1 MKPTINEIEIAKKI
15 VNELLERKLF
25 EAIISTDHDSFY
37 NWCGRNEIYLDTHC
51 IRTFCGETK
60 LCIVPKEL
68 DNWVI
73 KAGFVDCED
82 GYNTPD
88 FCAAEANNFADA
100 SKRGLEEFF
109 AASYELCAVTPPE
122 IYGYKGDIHF
132 YIQEKAM
139 PDEDRTSSTCDSYM
153 RGSKSEDDD
162 NEDCYYDEY
171 YDYDDEDRLESLFR
185 DNAKYDELTM
195 FIHEF
200 EINDLHSGNFGYTAN
215 GEVKIID
222 YSGYYE

>member
-15 VNELLERKLF
+15 VDDLIDHNFF
-25 EAIISTDHDSFY
+25 EAIISEDNESFY
-37 NWCGRNEIYLDTHC
+37 NWCDSHKDFLEGNGLVLH
-51 IRTFCGETK
+51 CGETK
-60 LCIVPKEL
+60 ACVISNRLA
-68 DNWVI
+68 NWVI
-73 KAGFVDCED
+73 KVGFVECED

-200 EINDLHSGNFGYTAN
+200 EINDLHSGNFGYTTN

>member
-15 VNELLERKLF
+15 VNGLIDHNFF
-25 EAIISTDHDSFY
+25 EAVISRGDESFY
-37 NWCGRNEIYLDTHC
+37 DWCDDNEDYLEGNGLSLH
-51 IRTFCGETK
+51 CGETK
-60 LCIVPKEL
+60 ACVVSDKLV
-68 DNWVI
+68 NWVI
-73 KAGFVDCED
+73 KVGFVECED
-82 GYNTPD
+82 GHNTPD
-88 FCAAEANNFADA
+88 FCAAEAKNFADA
-100 SKRGLEEFF
+100 LKRGLEEFF

-122 IYGYKGDIHF
+122 NYDYKGDVRF

-139 PDEDRTSSTCDSYM
+139 PDEDRTSSTCDNYM
-153 RGSKSEDDD
+153 RSSKSEDDD
-162 NEDCYYDEY
+162 DEDCYYDEY
-171 YDYDDEDRLESLFR
+171 CDYDDEDRLESLFR